1 MAITPANSN
10 YKSFTFNGISAR
22 TYGVYVTD
30 VNVFDSAQRQ
40 VEYITIPGRNGQF
53 ALDHGRF
60 ENVTVVYSCA
70 MGADSDTDFA
80 DAISDFRNALASA
93 KGYKRL
99 EDEMNPNEYRMAVFS
114 AGITAPTL
122 NQRTAT
128 FDVEFNCKPQRYLAS
143 GETAVSVASGG
154 TISNPTS
161 FDASP
166 LIECG
171 GTGVIDIDGQ
181 TITLTNDP
189 IGKILLANGTRSNG
203 EVWQDFSTTRLAAGD
218 DIYTEQDGTI
228 AFDVSGTGT
237 TRKVTAITNV
247 VASGAATTATASV
260 KASAAQFLVK
270 FGALTFDNGMASTQT
285 ASVSFTMTYE
295 DGGTTSTG
303 NYSASFDIDY
313 DGNGE
318 IAHGDIAYCS
328 NIVDNLPTNFWVGL
342 RGVTVPALYGDS
354 TMLPITGTLYFDT
367 DIGEAYTE
375 IGGDIVSVN
384 SAVDFG
390 TNLPVLY
397 PGTNT
402 ITYPSSI
409 TDFKI
414 VPRWWVV

>member
-10 YKSFTFNGISAR
+10 YKSFTYNGISAR
-22 TYGVYVTD
+22 QYGVYVTD

-60 ENVTVVYSCA
+60 ENVTVKYSCA

-154 TISNPTS
+154 TISNPTL

-171 GTGVIDIDGQ
+171 GTGTINIDGQ

-189 IGKILLANGTRSNG
+189 FGRILLANGTRG
-203 EVWQDFSTTRLAAGD
+203 YGVTLQDFSTARLAAGD

-228 AFDVSGTGT
+228 EFDVSGTGT
-237 TRKVTAITNV
+237 TRNVTAITNV
-247 VASGAATTATASV
+247 VASGAATTATVFVSNDE
-260 KASAAQFLVK
+260 AQFVVK
-270 FGALTFDNGMASTQT
+270 FGILTFDYGTASTQT
-285 ASVSFTMTYE
+285 ATVSFTMTYE
-295 DGGTTSTG
+295 DGGTTHTG
-303 NYSASFDIDY
+303 NYTASFDIVY
-313 DGNGE
+313 DGGGE
-318 IAHGDIAYCS
+318 IAYCS
-328 NIVDNLPTNFWVGL
+328 NIADNLPTNFWVGL
-342 RGVTVPALYGDS
+342 RTVTVRALYGDS
-354 TMLPITGTLYFDT
+354 TLLPITGTLYFDT

-384 SAVDFG
+384 NAVDFG
-390 TNLPVLY
+390 TNLPVLN

-402 ITYPSSI
+402 ITYDNTI
-409 TDFKI
+409 TNFKI
-414 VPRWWVV
+414 VPRWWKV

>member
-1 MAITPANSN
+1 MAIAPANSN
-10 YKSFTFNGISAR
+10 YKSFTFNSISAR

-70 MGADSDTDFA
+70 MGAGSDTDFA
-80 DAISDFRNALASA
+80 DAIQDFRNALAA
-93 KGYKRL
+93 VKGYQRL

-128 FDVEFNCKPQRYLAS
+128 FDVEFNCKPQRYLKS
-143 GETAVSVASGG
+143 GETPKAVSDGD
-154 TISNPTS
+154 TLTNPTL

-171 GTGVIDIDGQ
+171 GTGTINIEGQ

-189 IGKILLANGTRSNG
+189 IGKILLANGTSDSG
-203 EVWQDFSTTRLAAGD
+203 AVWVNFSTTRLAAGD
-218 DIYTEQDGTI
+218 DIFTEQNGSI
-228 AFDVSGTGT
+228 AFDIVGAGVSNSVTGITNIAVSGI
-237 TRKVTAITNV
+237 TA
-247 VASGAATTATASV
+247 
-260 KASAAQFLVK
+260 KASAIVKNDSAQFTMAYS
-270 FGALTFDNGMASTQT
+270 ALTFANGTPSTQT
-285 ASVSFTMTYE
+285 ASVSFTMAYQS
-295 DGGTTSTG
+295 GGTPSTG
-303 NYSASFDIDY
+303 NYTMSFDIDY

-318 IAHGDIAYCS
+318 IAYCS
-328 NIVDNLPTNFWVGL
+328 NRTDNLPAGFSAGL
-342 RGVTVPALYGDS
+342 LDVTVSPVYGDS

-402 ITYPSSI
+402 ITYDNTI
-409 TDFKI
+409 TNFKI

>member
-1 MAITPANSN
+1 MAIAPANSN

-128 FDVEFNCKPQRYLAS
+128 FDVEFNCKPQRYLTS
-143 GETAVSVASGG
+143 GETAVSVASGA
-154 TISNPTS
+154 TLTNPTL

-171 GTGVIDIDGQ
+171 GTGTIDIEGQ

-189 IGKILLANGTRSNG
+189 FGRILLANGTRDTG
-203 EVWQDFSTTRLAAGD
+203 AVWVDFSTTRMAAGD
-218 DIYTEQDGTI
+218 DIFTEQDGTI
-228 AFDVSGTGT
+228 AFDVVGTGA
-237 TRKVTAITNV
+237 TRTVTAITNV
-247 VASGAATTATASV
+247 VASGTATTATASV
-260 KASAAQFLVK
+260 RNGTAQFMVK
-270 FGALTFDNGMASTQT
+270 FGTLTFDNGTASTQT
-285 ASVSFTMTYE
+285 ATVSFTMTYE
-295 DGGTTSTG
+295 NGGTTSTG
-303 NYSASFDIDY
+303 NYTASFDVDY
-313 DGNGE
+313 DGGGE
-318 IAHGDIAYCS
+318 IAYCS
-328 NIVDNLPTNFWVGL
+328 NRTDNLPTGFSTGSL
-342 RGVTVPALYGDS
+342 YVTVPALYGDS
-354 TMLPITGTLYFDT
+354 TLLPITGTLYFDT

-384 SAVDFG
+384 NAVDFG
-390 TNLPVLY
+390 TNLPVLN

-402 ITYPSSI
+402 ITYDNTI
-409 TDFKI
+409 TNFKI
-414 VPRWWVV
+414 APRWWVV

>member
-10 YKSFTFNGISAR
+10 YKSFTYNGISAR
-22 TYGVYVTD
+22 QYGVYVTD

-154 TISNPTS
+154 TISNPTL

-171 GTGVIDIDGQ
+171 GTGTIDIDGQ

-189 IGKILLANGTRSNG
+189 FGRILLANGTRG
-203 EVWQDFSTTRLAAGD
+203 YGITLQDFSTARLAAGD
-218 DIYTEQDGTI
+218 DIFTEQDGTI
-228 AFDVSGTGT
+228 EFDVSGTGT
-237 TRKVTAITNV
+237 TRNVTAITNV
-247 VASGAATTATASV
+247 VASGAATTATVFVSNDE
-260 KASAAQFLVK
+260 AQFVVK
-270 FGALTFDNGMASTQT
+270 FGALTFDNCTASTQT
-285 ASVSFTMTYE
+285 ATVSFTMTYE
-295 DGGTTSTG
+295 NGGTTSTG
-303 NYSASFDIDY
+303 NFTASFDIVY
-313 DGNGE
+313 DGGGE
-318 IAHGDIAYCS
+318 IAYCS
-328 NIVDNLPTNFWVGL
+328 NIADNLPTNFWVGL
-342 RGVTVPALYGDS
+342 RTVTVRALYGDS
-354 TMLPITGTLYFDT
+354 TLLPITGTLYFDT

-384 SAVDFG
+384 NAVDFG
-390 TNLPVLY
+390 TNLPVLN

-402 ITYPSSI
+402 ITYDNTI
-409 TDFKI
+409 TNFKI
-414 VPRWWVV
+414 VPRWWKV

>member
-99 EDEMNPNEYRMAVFS
+99 EDEMNPTEYRMAVFS

-128 FDVEFNCKPQRYLAS
+128 FDVEFNCKPQRYLTS

-154 TISNPTS
+154 TISNPTL

-171 GTGVIDIDGQ
+171 GTGTINIAGQ

-189 IGKILLANGTRSNG
+189 FGRILLANGTRNTG
-203 EVWQDFSTTRLAAGD
+203 AVWQDFSTTRLAAGD
-218 DIYTEQDGTI
+218 DIFTEQDGTI
-228 AFDVSGTGT
+228 EFYVSGVGA
-237 TRKVTAITNV
+237 TRNVTAITNV
-247 VASGAATTATASV
+247 VASGAATTASASIR
-260 KASAAQFLVK
+260 ADAAEFVVK
-270 FGALTFDNGMASTQT
+270 FGTLTFDNGTASTQT

-295 DGGTTSTG
+295 DGGTTHTG
-303 NYSASFDIDY
+303 NYTASFDIDY

-318 IAHGDIAYCS
+318 IAYCS
-328 NIVDNLPTNFWVGL
+328 NRTANLPTYFSAGL
-342 RGVTVPALYGDS
+342 TAVTVPALYGDS
-354 TMLPITGTLYFDT
+354 TLLPITGTLYFDT

-384 SAVDFG
+384 NAVDFG